1 MKHAIVYKNV
11 LKSFGSLKA
20 VNNISLNI
28 PEGEFFGLLGPNG
41 AGKSTMI
48 NMLAGLAK
56 PTQGTISVM
65 GFDVQSQYQA
75 ARHSVGIVPQE
86 LVFDPFFNV
95 REMLRFQAGYFGKG
109 KENDRWV
116 DEIIERL
123 DLSDKA
129 STNMRKL
136 SGGMK
141 RRALIAQALV
151 HRPPVIVLDEP
162 TAGVDVEL
170 RQRLWAFIKDLN
182 RQGHTI
188 VLTTHYLEEAE
199 TLCNSVAMLR
209 AGKIVASDT
218 TKNLLKKFST
228 KNLKLRLNLN
238 NKKLPSLIEKIPH
251 DVADDFYT
259 FQLKK
264 ITEISQITDALNEA
278 GIEILDLQA
287 VDTDLENVF
296 LKLTSSKK

>member
-218 TKNLLKKFST
+218 TKNLLNKFST
-228 KNLKLRLNLN
+228 KNLKLRLNLK

-264 ITEISQITDALNEA
+264 ITEISKITDALNEA
-278 GIEILDLQA
+278 NIEILDLQA

>member
-1 MKHAIVYKNV
+1 
-11 LKSFGSLKA
+11 
-20 VNNISLNI
+20 
-28 PEGEFFGLLGPNG
+28 
-41 AGKSTMI
+41 
-48 NMLAGLAK
+48 
-56 PTQGTISVM
+56 
-65 GFDVQSQYQA
+65 
-75 ARHSVGIVPQE
+75 
-86 LVFDPFFNV
+86 
-95 REMLRFQAGYFGKG
+95 
-109 KENDRWV
+109 
-116 DEIIERL
+116 
-123 DLSDKA
+123 
-129 STNMRKL
+129 MRKL

-264 ITEISQITDALNEA
+264 ITEISKITDALNEA
-278 GIEILDLQA
+278 SIEILDLQA

-296 LKLTSSKK
+296 LKLTGSKK

>member
-1 MKHAIVYKNV
+1 
-11 LKSFGSLKA
+11 
-20 VNNISLNI
+20 
-28 PEGEFFGLLGPNG
+28 
-41 AGKSTMI
+41 
-48 NMLAGLAK
+48 
-56 PTQGTISVM
+56 
-65 GFDVQSQYQA
+65 
-75 ARHSVGIVPQE
+75 
-86 LVFDPFFNV
+86 
-95 REMLRFQAGYFGKG
+95 
-109 KENDRWV
+109 
-116 DEIIERL
+116 
-123 DLSDKA
+123 
-129 STNMRKL
+129 
-136 SGGMK
+136 MK
-141 RRALIAQALV
+141 RRVLIAQALV

-170 RQRLWAFIKDLN
+170 RKKLWTFIKDLN

-264 ITEISQITDALNEA
+264 ITEISKITDALNEA
-278 GIEILDLQA
+278 NIEILDLQA

>member
-48 NMLAGLAK
+48 NMLACLAK

-170 RQRLWAFIKDLN
+170 RQKLWAFIKDLN

-238 NKKLPSLIEKIPH
+238 NKKLPTLIEKIPH
-251 DVADDFYT
+251 DVVDDFYT

-264 ITEISQITDALNEA
+264 ITDISKITDALNEA
-278 GIEILDLQA
+278 SIEILDLQA

-296 LKLTSSKK
+296 LKLTGSKK

>member
-1 MKHAIVYKNV
+1 
-11 LKSFGSLKA
+11 
-20 VNNISLNI
+20 
-28 PEGEFFGLLGPNG
+28 
-41 AGKSTMI
+41 
-48 NMLAGLAK
+48 
-56 PTQGTISVM
+56 
-65 GFDVQSQYQA
+65 
-75 ARHSVGIVPQE
+75 
-86 LVFDPFFNV
+86 
-95 REMLRFQAGYFGKG
+95 
-109 KENDRWV
+109 
-116 DEIIERL
+116 
-123 DLSDKA
+123 
-129 STNMRKL
+129 
-136 SGGMK
+136 
-141 RRALIAQALV
+141 LIAQALV

-170 RQRLWAFIKDLN
+170 RQKLWAFIKDLN

-209 AGKIVASDT
+209 DGKIVASDT

-228 KNLKLRLNLN
+228 KNLKLRINLK

-264 ITEISQITDALNEA
+264 ITEISKITDALNEA
-278 GIEILDLQA
+278 NIEILDLQA

-296 LKLTSSKK
+296 LKLTGSKK